1 MPADLDQMAGEGER
15 ADVVDHLVQAV
26 DQQQEEIRDAGD
38 RTGDV
43 AQRHDPGPVA
53 MLALPGGEEGNAAPG
68 GISSQ
73 RAAHVEMAAALALA
87 RLRVALAQAA
97 GDLADQRAHL
107 LDLPRLDPGER
118 RVAQNLVA
126 QVFGLLA
133 PIKQQRLRDGI
144 AHGFAQAIERGLQP
158 LGQRRIGRGQSVE
171 VVAQAL
177 DAHGIEDTTGKDAA
191 LGEIADVGQ

>member
-1 MPADLDQMAGEGER
+1 
-15 ADVVDHLVQAV
+15 
-26 DQQQEEIRDAGD
+26 
-38 RTGDV
+38 
-43 AQRHDPGPVA
+43 
-53 MLALPGGEEGNAAPG
+53 
-68 GISSQ
+68 
-73 RAAHVEMAAALALA
+73 MAAALALA
-87 RLRVALAQAA
+87 RFRVALAQAA

-133 PIKQQRLRDGI
+133 AIKQQRLRDGI

-171 VVAQAL
+171 IVAQAL
-177 DAHGIEDTTGKDAA
+177 DAHGIEDAAGKDAA